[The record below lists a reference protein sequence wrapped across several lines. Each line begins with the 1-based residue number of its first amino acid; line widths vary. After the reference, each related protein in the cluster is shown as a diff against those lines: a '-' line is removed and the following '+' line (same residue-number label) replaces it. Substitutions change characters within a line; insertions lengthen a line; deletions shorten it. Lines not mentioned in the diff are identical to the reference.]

1 MVNKEIIMSANHN
14 LNSLPDQKKEAAQ
27 FYKNLFTLV
36 GPTAIQN
43 LLSAAI
49 SSADVIMLNFVGQS
63 AIAAVNLASYIQ
75 FVLFIIL
82 TGLSSGMIMLTAQ
95 YWGKKDTFSI
105 ETIFGFAV
113 KIAIISGI
121 LFGLAAFFFPS
132 TLMKIFTNEEK
143 LISIGADYLK
153 IVSISFICLSISNV
167 CQSIIKS
174 IERVKTVTFITIT
187 AILLNISLNAVFI
200 FGLFGAPKLGVIG
213 VAIATSIS
221 RFVELILSLFFSSII
236 KELNLSI
243 KCLFRK
249 NYLLFKDFIH
259 YTMPALGN
267 EFIWGSGWAMYAVIL
282 GHLGEDIVAA
292 NSVVN
297 VLRNLGTILCFGL
310 AYGGAI
316 LIGKHMGAN
325 ELDLAKRNAS
335 RLIKITSLSGI
346 FGALL
351 MLCSQPLLKIFA
363 DLTPLAASYMNYILV
378 ITSLSVIGAAAN
390 TVMIC
395 GVFRAGGDAKFGF
408 IIDTIAMWGVSIPLG
423 LIAAFVL
430 KLHPL
435 IVYTIIYLD
444 EFEKIGFIIYH
455 YKTGKWLK
463 NITRNFS

>member
-1 MVNKEIIMSANHN
+1 MISFNNMVNKEIIMSANHN
-14 LNSLPDQKKEAAQ
+14 LNSLPDQKKEASQ

-174 IERVKTVTFITIT
+174 IERVKTVTFITIN
-187 AILLNISLNAVFI
+187 AIFCFI
-200 FGLFGAPKLGVIG
+200 KVP
-213 VAIATSIS
+213 
-221 RFVELILSLFFSSII
+221 R
-236 KELNLSI
+236 
-243 KCLFRK
+243 
-249 NYLLFKDFIH
+249 
-259 YTMPALGN
+259 
-267 EFIWGSGWAMYAVIL
+267 
-282 GHLGEDIVAA
+282 
-292 NSVVN
+292 
-297 VLRNLGTILCFGL
+297 
-310 AYGGAI
+310 
-316 LIGKHMGAN
+316 
-325 ELDLAKRNAS
+325 
-335 RLIKITSLSGI
+335 
-346 FGALL
+346 
-351 MLCSQPLLKIFA
+351 
-363 DLTPLAASYMNYILV
+363 
-378 ITSLSVIGAAAN
+378 
-390 TVMIC
+390 
-395 GVFRAGGDAKFGF
+395 
-408 IIDTIAMWGVSIPLG
+408 IPLG
-423 LIAAFVL
+423 SSEHTFSKIASYPSSSRICFNLIENSSV
-430 KLHPL
+430 
-435 IVYTIIYLD
+435 
-444 EFEKIGFIIYH
+444 G
-455 YKTGKWLK
+455 
-463 NITRNFS
+463 SS